1 MKCFLT
7 AHRLH
12 RPPTMSTSTLHTC
25 MIYYDHSLAVV
36 GTSFFYLL
44 QKKVIVALAV
54 CFNMTAFRSKGRSHL
69 STLCIER
76 VNVGGGESWHVGND
90 DSHSPFMALSP

>member
-1 MKCFLT
+1 
-7 AHRLH
+7 
-12 RPPTMSTSTLHTC
+12 

-76 VNVGGGESWHVGND
+76 VNVGGGNPCTLGTMIHTTLSWHYLPQLLFTF
-90 DSHSPFMALSP
+90 SATLSSGLSSSV